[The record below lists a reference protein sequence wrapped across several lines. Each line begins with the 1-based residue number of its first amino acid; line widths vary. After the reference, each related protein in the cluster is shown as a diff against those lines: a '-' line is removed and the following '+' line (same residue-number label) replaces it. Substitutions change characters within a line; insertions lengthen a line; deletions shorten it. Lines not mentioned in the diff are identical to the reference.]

1 MFKLKDIKLNN
12 GATLDKQGNPLQ
24 YKDGYQV
31 SAEDLEIIPAYRLT
45 KKHLL
50 EMLAKIPN
58 GSNLGVWIDN
68 NKAYIDRSAR
78 ISNKRMALKVG
89 RELNQ
94 ISIYDWKTGD
104 CIPCRA

>member
-1 MFKLKDIKLNN
+1 MFTLKQIKLNN
-12 GATLDKQGNPLQ
+12 GATLDKQGNMISH
-24 YKDGYQV
+24 KNGYQV

-45 KKHLL
+45 KKHLI

-58 GSNLGVWIDN
+58 GSNLGIWIDN

-78 ISNKRMALKVG
+78 IGNKRLALKVG
-89 RELNQ
+89 RQLNQ
-94 ISIYDWKTGD
+94 ISIYNWKTGD

>member
-1 MFKLKDIKLNN
+1 MFKLKDIKLNK

-50 EMLAKIPN
+50 DMLNKIPV
-58 GSNLGVWIDN
+58 GSNLGIWIDN

-89 RELNQ
+89 RKLNQ
-94 ISIYDWKTGD
+94 ISIWDWKAGEAIA
-104 CIPCRA
+104 C

>member
-58 GSNLGVWIDN
+58 GSNLGIWIDN
-68 NKAYIDRSAR
+68 GKAYIDRSAR
-78 ISNKRMALKVG
+78 IGNKRLALATG
-89 RELNQ
+89 RKLNQ
-94 ISIYDWKTGD
+94 ISIWDWKAGKAIA
-104 CIPCRA
+104 CNP